1 MRRRVHHQA
10 GRHRQAFM
18 SAGIGRRYL
27 TLTDLRTLVEE
38 TADWPERTT
47 VRLLTGGWR
56 ADTIKVDDIRDGWEG
71 GKR

>member
-1 MRRRVHHQA
+1 
-10 GRHRQAFM
+10 M